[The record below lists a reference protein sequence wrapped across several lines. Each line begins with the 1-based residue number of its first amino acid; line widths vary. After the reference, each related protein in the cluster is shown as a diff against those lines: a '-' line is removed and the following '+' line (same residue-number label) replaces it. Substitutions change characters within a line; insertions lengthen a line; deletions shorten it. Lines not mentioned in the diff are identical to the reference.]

1 MNEAQGRIRLAL
13 PALCALLCGAA
24 RADVEAIAEYDLTDP
39 HALGAVQGPAQLA
52 NEVGKRFTLV
62 RRGDPAYLNLPR
74 NPDDGRALHFDGG
87 DDAYA
92 LEGGIDPAPP
102 QFVLEAWARAEKG
115 NAPGLHGVVSLG
127 DGARGY
133 SLVQSD
139 DQWGAFIGGRGFVAM
154 GPVLPGR
161 WTHLA
166 MVNQAGG
173 SLLYLDGAPV
183 GAFPPSTGIHPR
195 FTIGDMGH
203 GKECFRGDIAAVRLA
218 KIGAAGFDLVTDL
231 WVDQAE
237 VAQERSEQLAERKA
251 RIASILEKITPVET
265 LNAAGYGGDWLVR
278 PPDTASSFQVALA
291 ESGGSATMVL
301 ANGLIARK
309 FHLGADLVCYSIRQQ
324 AAGLEFLRSI
334 KPEAVIEVSGERYSI
349 GGMRF
354 PSMASGQKESARSKF
369 VGNYF
374 LEEWLE
380 ELVADPH
387 AFVLQRVETGKPE
400 AWLQWEPANPANT
413 SPWPPRGLR
422 VSMEYAAPPGS
433 PELEGLRVTVHYE
446 IYDGLPL
453 IGKWLSFANFGDTTV
468 KLDRTLIEELAV
480 TDENADKVFVESEY
494 NHFRAVPVRWSVDS
508 EFRTDSGPVYTE
520 RMSDYRLR
528 YWSPEE
534 LDNAPGSYH
543 GPQDGHPEWQGEY
556 RSRSLLRV
564 QYPVG
569 PAKTLAP
576 GESWSTFKSWLL
588 LQDSMDE
595 DRKGLARQ
603 ALYRTLMPWTQEN
616 RIYMHVLRYDSDE
629 FRTAVDQAAACGFDM
644 VILTFG
650 SGFDMMSTDPKY
662 IARVK
667 ADFDYAHRK
676 GIQTGSYILF
686 SSSRSYG
693 QGEHDVSP
701 AAYGR
706 SLCLGSAFT
715 ERYFEQLL
723 GFMQATGQDCI
734 ETDGPYHG
742 FGCERT
748 DHPGHEGLAD
758 SYRVNWEQQA
768 RFYRRCMDQG
778 IYVIS
783 PDWYYASGNRKMPMG
798 YRESNW
804 TLPRKQQALIA
815 RQNIYDGTWWRTPS
829 MSYHALPLT
838 PVYGGGPDS
847 TMEPLREH
855 LDQYD
860 RVLAQYFGVGIMAA
874 YRGTRLYDTEETRA
888 VVRGWVDFY
897 HRHEPILLSPI
908 VHVRRP
914 DGRDLDCMMHVN
926 AALPD
931 RALAF
936 VWNPTDHPITREVEL
951 PLHHTAITRRAR
963 IAIHFDSTESGA
975 SADYPLDRA
984 LRVRVT
990 LEIPAQG
997 YAWLVIQDA
1006 DL

>member
-1 MNEAQGRIRLAL
+1 MLIG
-13 PALCALLCGAA
+13 GAA
-24 RADVEAIAEYDLTDP
+24 RADVESVAEYRLTDP
-39 HALGAVQGPAQLA
+39 DALGAVQGPERLPNRAGRRLP
-52 NEVGKRFTLV
+52 LL
-62 RRGDPAYLNLPR
+62 RRGDPRYFNLAP
-74 NPDDGRALHFDGG
+74 NADDGRALQFDGV

-92 LEGGIDPAPP
+92 LEGGIDPVPD
-102 QFVLEAWARAEKG
+102 QFVLEAWARAEEER
-115 NAPGLHGVVSLG
+115 APGLHGVVSLG

-139 DQWGAFIGGRGFVAM
+139 DQWGAFIGGRGLVVM
-154 GPVLPGR
+154 GPIVPGE

-166 MVNQAGG
+166 LVHEAAG
-173 SLLYLDGAPV
+173 SRLYLDGVHV
-183 GAFPPSTGIHPR
+183 GEFPTSTGIHPL

-203 GKECFRGDIAAVRLA
+203 GKECFRGDIAAVRLSE
-218 KIGAAGFDLVTDL
+218 IGPAGFDLEADL
-231 WVDQAE
+231 WIDQAQVE
-237 VAQERSEQLAERKA
+237 QEREERLAERKA
-251 RIASILEKITPVET
+251 RIASILDGITPVER
-265 LNAAGYGGDWLVR
+265 LDVPGFREDWLVR
-278 PPDTASSFQVALA
+278 PPETTSTFQVEIA
-291 ESGGSATMVL
+291 EGGASATLVL
-301 ANGLIARK
+301 ANGLIARR
-309 FHLGADLVCYSIRQQ
+309 FHLGANLVCYSLRQQ

-334 KPEAVIEVSGERYSI
+334 KPEATIEVDGRRFAI

-354 PSMASGQKESARSKF
+354 PSMASGHKERARSKY

-374 LEEWLE
+374 LEEWLAD
-380 ELVADPH
+380 LIADPG
-387 AFVLQRVETGKPE
+387 AFQLARVTTSGPE
-400 AWLQWEPANPANT
+400 AWLTWTPASPAGAA
-413 SPWPPRGLR
+413 PWPPRGLR
-422 VSMEYAAPPGS
+422 LSMEYRAPAQVPD
-433 PELEGLRVTVHYE
+433 LEPLRVTVHYE
-446 IYDGLPL
+446 IYDGIAV
-453 IGKWLSFANFGDTTV
+453 IGKWIAFANAGTTPV
-468 KLDRTLIEELAV
+468 RLERTLIEELAIA
-480 TDENADKVFVESEY
+480 DEHADKVFVESEY
-494 NHFRAVPVRWSVDS
+494 QHFRAVPVRWSIDP

-528 YWSPEE
+528 YWSPQE
-534 LDNAPGSYH
+534 LDAAPQSYY
-543 GPQDGHPEWQGEY
+543 GPLNGHPEWQGEY
-556 RSRSLLRV
+556 RSRSLLQV

-576 GESWSTFKSWLL
+576 GESWSTFRSWLL
-588 LQDSMDE
+588 AQDSMDE

-616 RIYMHVLRYDSDE
+616 RIYMHVLRYDSAE
-629 FRTAVDQAAACGFDM
+629 FREAVDQAAACGFDM

-650 SGFDMMSTDPKY
+650 SGFDMMSTDPAY

-667 ADFDYAHRK
+667 QDFEYAHAR
-676 GIQTGSYILF
+676 GIQVGSYILF

-693 QGEHDVSP
+693 SGEHDVSP

-715 ERYFEQLL
+715 DRYFDQLI
-723 GFMQATGQDCI
+723 GFMQETGQDCI

-742 FGCERT
+742 FGCERS

-768 RFYRRCMDQG
+768 RFYRRCMDEG

-829 MSYHALPLT
+829 MCYHALPLT
-838 PVYGGGPDS
+838 PVYGGGADS
-847 TMEPLREH
+847 TMEPLHEH

-860 RVLAQYFGVGIMAA
+860 RVLAQYFGMGIMAA

-888 VVRGWVDFY
+888 VVTGWVDFY
-897 HRHEPILLSPI
+897 RRHEPILLSPI

-914 DGRDLDCMMHVN
+914 DGRDLDCMLHVN
-926 AALPD
+926 ATLQEKG
-931 RALAF
+931 LAF
-936 VWNPTDHPITREVEL
+936 VWNPTERTISREVEL
-951 PLHHTAITRRAR
+951 PLYYTGISDLAVITVHTDWR
-963 IAIHFDSTESGA
+963 ESGTQA
-975 SADYPLDRA
+975 RYALDRQHRI
-984 LRVRVT
+984 RVP

-997 YAWLVIQDA
+997 YVWLTIEESGT
-1006 DL
+1006 